1 MTKIISIVS
10 GKGGV
15 GKTTLTTNLAASLAE
30 KGKKVVV
37 IDGNVSAPNLAVHL
51 GIPTA
56 SLITLNDVIKND
68 AYITHALYKHVSG
81 FYVIPAALDEIEN
94 DLGGL
99 KKHLKSLLGNMDV
112 IIIDSAPGVNKEV
125 ESAISISDEVL
136 LVLTPDEPALRNAML
151 VKRFI
156 EEKGKKITGAVINQ
170 VRGVHYELSSKEIET
185 RLGVQVLGVVK
196 NHRRFKES
204 IMLGRPFVS
213 IARGTEQQLVLSKIA
228 DSILTGE
235 KQELTFFEKMKAF
248 LNKDI
253 VIWSE

>member
-1 MTKIISIVS
+1 MTKIITIVS

-30 KGKKVVV
+30 KGKKVTI
-37 IDGNVSAPNLAVHL
+37 IDGNVTAPNLAAHL

-56 SLITLNDVIKND
+56 SLITLNDVIKNN

-81 FYVIPAALDEIEN
+81 FYVIPAALDEIEK

-112 IIIDSAPGVNKEV
+112 IIVDAAPGVNKEV
-125 ESAISISDEVL
+125 ESAVSIADEVL
-136 LVLTPDEPALRNAML
+136 LVVTPDEPSLRNAML
-151 VKRFI
+151 VKRFV
-156 EEKGKKITGAVINQ
+156 EEKGRKIAGVVVNQ
-170 VRGVHYELSSKEIET
+170 VRGVHYELTPQEIEE
-185 RLGVQVLGVVK
+185 RLDARVLGVVK
-196 NHRRFKES
+196 SHRRFKES
-204 IMLGRPFVS
+204 ITLGRPFVH

-235 KQELTFFEKMKAF
+235 KHERSLFEKVKAF